1 MATTPEEQ
9 AGSLSLNDLLRQ
21 QRVIVNDLNTATQ
34 TRIRLLAKVGDL
46 TDEERTQLEEANRL
60 TIKLTA
66 NQKIFQN
73 EIKKVRDELKLQIGY
88 YSTAESSISS
98 LNSAMGSMNDDL
110 KKATQLGLDFTKS
123 IENSVGEQRE
133 SFKQANEAGASAIS
147 SIGSLA
153 QLNKED
159 AAQREEYIKDFQNQ
173 QSIVLNQI
181 AAIKKAKAD
190 GNIIDEDALN
200 ILEKQAIYMEDA
212 FKKASK
218 FSNMQKDVK
227 ELYEEMNE
235 ELETGNKF
243 FQKLINYGKV
253 FFSSW
258 KGAMTVI
265 GFAAGYVVDEFGKI
279 NAKIGGGFQQLV
291 GFKTQLTAI
300 SLILGEE
307 AVGAVTE
314 FGARI
319 GNVNKISN
327 KLAFDL
333 SLLPSHLGVSGEEAG
348 KLVNQFGKLSGRSNE
363 FALNALEAT
372 SQLAAANGV
381 APSQVMKDVAENTEF
396 FAKYAKA
403 GGKNISD
410 AAIEAARLG
419 VDLSTAAEISD
430 GLLDYQTSVAAEME
444 ASVIL
449 GRNLNLQR
457 ARELAFQG
465 KGAEAM
471 KEAIKQ
477 AGTLSELEAMNPI
490 EREALA
496 KAIGVTGDKLR
507 QMIANEKEALKPVGM
522 MDASFNSMSAGI
534 DYIGTTGMGKWIGG
548 LGGAFIKV
556 GQIANGLKA
565 LGPIFAPLIAK
576 AKAFFGLSQFKG
588 GSFSAGKE
596 ALAKSGRIP
605 TPPPILPQTS
615 MATPLKKDGTPYKR
629 VPKNKLITPPAN
641 TPPAGP
647 QQSMLSRFGSAG
659 QIAAMAGVLLAFA
672 AAIFILSKAFQNFAE
687 IPGEKISQ
695 TMGLFAAAI
704 GGIAI
709 ALVGLSFVGEIAG
722 PAIIAMLALSAAV
735 MGVGYG
741 LSLMANSFKDA
752 NLDKML
758 AFSTGMLA
766 FAGSVLVLAGALSL
780 LSNPASLI
788 GLGVLAATG
797 VAAIAIG
804 SVGSKFSGDTPNSDT
819 LAKSK
824 TNESEDNPLIAKIQ
838 ALTDAILNQDII
850 LKLND
855 DVIAKTV
862 RRQSAKTMQPK

>member
-9 AGSLSLNDLLRQ
+9 AGALSLNDLLRQ
-21 QRVIVNDLNTATQ
+21 QRVIINELNTATQ
-34 TRIRLLAKVGDL
+34 TRIRLLAKVGEL
-46 TDEERTQLEEANRL
+46 TDDETSQLEAAKRKITEA
-60 TIKLTA
+60 TA

-173 QSIVLNQI
+173 QSIVLDQI

-200 ILEKQAIYMEDA
+200 ILEKQAMYMEDA

-218 FSNMQKDVK
+218 FANMQKDVK
-227 ELYEEMNE
+227 ELYEEMND
-235 ELETGNKF
+235 ELAAGNKIV
-243 FQKLINYGKV
+243 QKGINYVKL
-253 FFSSW
+253 FFSGWS
-258 KGAMTVI
+258 GAATVI
-265 GFAAGYVVDEFGKI
+265 GFALGAMADAFGKI

-300 SLILGEE
+300 SMIMGED
-307 AVGAVTE
+307 AVDAVTE

-319 GNVNKISN
+319 GNVNNISN

-403 GGKNISD
+403 GTNNIQQ

-419 VDLSTAAEISD
+419 VDLGTAAEISD

-457 ARELAFQG
+457 ARELAFQNDSAG
-465 KGAEAM
+465 AM

-477 AGTLSELEAMNPI
+477 AGTLAQLEAMNPI

-548 LGGAFIKV
+548 LSGSLVKI
-556 GQIANGLKA
+556 GQMANGLKA
-565 LGPIFAPLIAK
+565 LGPIFTSLGK
-576 AKAFFGLSQFKG
+576 KMGLLSQFQG

-605 TPPPILPQTS
+605 TPPAILPQTS

-629 VPKNKLITPPAN
+629 VPKNKSITPPAN

-687 IPGEKISQ
+687 IPGEKINQ

-704 GGIAI
+704 GGIAV
-709 ALVGLSFVGEIAG
+709 ALLGLSFVGQIAG
-722 PAIIAMLALSAAV
+722 PAIIAMLALSVAV
-735 MGVGYG
+735 VGVGYG

-758 AFSTGMLA
+758 AFSTGMIA

-797 VAAIAIG
+797 VAAVAIG
-804 SVGSKFSGDTPNSDT
+804 SVGSKFSGDIPNSDT

-824 TNESEDNPLIAKIQ
+824 TSESEDNPLIAKIQ

>member
-9 AGSLSLNDLLRQ
+9 AGALSLNDLLKQ
-21 QRVIVNDLNTATQ
+21 QRVIINELNTETQ
-34 TRIRLLAKVGDL
+34 KRLKLLAKVGEL
-46 TDEERTQLEEANRL
+46 TDDEKTDLEEINKKITKA
-60 TIKLTA
+60 TA

-173 QSIVLNQI
+173 QSIVLDQI
-181 AAIKKAKAD
+181 DAIKKAKAD

-218 FSNMQKDVK
+218 FANMQKDVK

-235 ELETGNKF
+235 ELAAGNKIV
-243 FQKLINYGKV
+243 QKGINYVKL
-253 FFSSW
+253 FFSGWS
-258 KGAMTVI
+258 GAATVI
-265 GFAAGYVVDEFGKI
+265 GFALGAMADAFGKI

-300 SLILGEE
+300 SMIMGED
-307 AVGAVTE
+307 AVDAVTE

-319 GNVNKISN
+319 GNVNNISN

-363 FALNALEAT
+363 FALNSLEAA

-403 GGKNISD
+403 GGNNIHE

-419 VDLSTAAEISD
+419 VDLGTAAEISD

-457 ARELAFQG
+457 ARELAFQNDSAG
-465 KGAEAM
+465 AM

-477 AGTLSELEAMNPI
+477 AGTLAQLEAMNPI

-496 KAIGVTGDKLR
+496 KAIGVTDDKLR

-548 LGGAFIKV
+548 LSGSLVKI
-556 GQIANGLKA
+556 GQMANGLKA

-576 AKAFFGLSQFKG
+576 AKVFFGVSQFRG

-596 ALAKSGRIP
+596 LLAKSLP

-615 MATPLKKDGTPYKR
+615 VAGPLTRTRDAKGRFTSTKS
-629 VPKNKLITPPAN
+629 ITPPTT
-641 TPPAGP
+641 TPTKTPSNPTAGI
-647 QQSMLSRFGSAG
+647 SAG
-659 QIAAMAGVLLAFA
+659 KILAIAAAMIAFATAIYILSQAFAEFDKLQNVGQTLGVFTAAIVGMGLTIGVLASVLTPLQPVIWPLVGAMLAF
-672 AAIFILSKAFQNFAE
+672 
-687 IPGEKISQ
+687 
-695 TMGLFAAAI
+695 
-704 GGIAI
+704 GGAI
-709 ALVGLSFVGEIAG
+709 ALVG
-722 PAIIAMLALSAAV
+722 
-735 MGVGYG
+735 MGI
-741 LSLMANSFKDA
+741 N
-752 NLDKML
+752 
-758 AFSTGMLA
+758 
-766 FAGSVLVLAGALSL
+766 
-780 LSNPASLI
+780 
-788 GLGVLAATG
+788 LAATG
-797 VAAIAIG
+797 MATLVQSFSSLGDTQLFAATVGVLGLSAAFYGLASSLTAVGAASTLALPVLGALAIG
-804 SVGSKFSGDTPNSDT
+804 GLVGGVVGGLVGGGENDG
-819 LAKSK
+819 LG
-824 TNESEDNPLIAKIQ
+824 EKID
-838 ALTDAILNQDII
+838 ALTTAIKEQPI
-850 LKLND
+850 LLYLDNN
-855 DVIAKTV
+855 VIARTV
-862 RRQSAKTMQPK
+862 RKESAKTI

>member
-9 AGSLSLNDLLRQ
+9 AGALSLNDLLKQ
-21 QRVIVNDLNTATQ
+21 QRVIINELNTETQ
-34 TRIRLLAKVGDL
+34 KRLKLLAKVGEL
-46 TDEERTQLEEANRL
+46 TDDEKTDLEEINKKITKA
-60 TIKLTA
+60 TA

-173 QSIVLNQI
+173 QSIVLDQI
-181 AAIKKAKAD
+181 DAIKKAKAD

-218 FSNMQKDVK
+218 FANMQKDVK

-235 ELETGNKF
+235 ELAAGNKIV
-243 FQKLINYGKV
+243 QKGINYVKL
-253 FFSSW
+253 FFSGWS
-258 KGAMTVI
+258 GAATVI
-265 GFAAGYVVDEFGKI
+265 GFALGAMADAFGKI

-300 SLILGEE
+300 SMIMGED
-307 AVGAVTE
+307 AVDAVTE

-319 GNVNKISN
+319 GNVNNISN

-363 FALNALEAT
+363 FALNSLEAA

-403 GGKNISD
+403 GGNNIHE

-419 VDLSTAAEISD
+419 VDLGTAAEISD

-457 ARELAFQG
+457 ARELAFQNDSAG
-465 KGAEAM
+465 AM

-477 AGTLSELEAMNPI
+477 AGTLAQLEAMNPI

-496 KAIGVTGDKLR
+496 KAIGVTDDKLR

-548 LGGAFIKV
+548 LSGSLVKI
-556 GQIANGLKA
+556 GQMANGLKA

-576 AKAFFGLSQFKG
+576 AKVFFGVSQFRG

-596 ALAKSGRIP
+596 LLAKSLP

-615 MATPLKKDGTPYKR
+615 VAGPLTRTRDAKGRFTSTKS
-629 VPKNKLITPPAN
+629 ITPPTT
-641 TPPAGP
+641 TPTKTPSNPTAGI
-647 QQSMLSRFGSAG
+647 SAG
-659 QIAAMAGVLLAFA
+659 KILAIAAAMIAFATAIYILSQAFAEFDKLQNVGQTLGVFTAAIVGMGLTIGVLASVLTPLQPVIWPLVGAMLAF
-672 AAIFILSKAFQNFAE
+672 
-687 IPGEKISQ
+687 
-695 TMGLFAAAI
+695 
-704 GGIAI
+704 GGAI
-709 ALVGLSFVGEIAG
+709 ALVG
-722 PAIIAMLALSAAV
+722 
-735 MGVGYG
+735 MGI
-741 LSLMANSFKDA
+741 N
-752 NLDKML
+752 
-758 AFSTGMLA
+758 
-766 FAGSVLVLAGALSL
+766 
-780 LSNPASLI
+780 
-788 GLGVLAATG
+788 LAATG
-797 VAAIAIG
+797 MATLVQSFSSLGDTQLVAATVGVLGLSAAFYGLASSLTAVGAASTLALPVLGALAIG
-804 SVGSKFSGDTPNSDT
+804 GLVGGVVGGLVGGGENDG
-819 LAKSK
+819 LG
-824 TNESEDNPLIAKIQ
+824 EKID
-838 ALTDAILNQDII
+838 ALTTAIKEQPI
-850 LKLND
+850 LLYLDNN
-855 DVIAKTV
+855 VIARTV
-862 RRQSAKTMQPK
+862 RKESAKTI

>member
-9 AGSLSLNDLLRQ
+9 AGALSLNDLLKQ
-21 QRVIVNDLNTATQ
+21 QRVIINELNTETQ
-34 TRIRLLAKVGDL
+34 KRLKLLAKVGEL
-46 TDEERTQLEEANRL
+46 TDDEKTDLEEINKKITKA
-60 TIKLTA
+60 TA

-173 QSIVLNQI
+173 QSIVLDQI
-181 AAIKKAKAD
+181 DAIKKAKAD

-218 FSNMQKDVK
+218 FANMQKDVK

-235 ELETGNKF
+235 ELAAGNKIV
-243 FQKLINYGKV
+243 QKGINYVKL
-253 FFSSW
+253 FFSGWS
-258 KGAMTVI
+258 GAATVI
-265 GFAAGYVVDEFGKI
+265 GFALGAMADAFGKI

-300 SLILGEE
+300 SMIMGED
-307 AVGAVTE
+307 AVDAVTE

-319 GNVNKISN
+319 GNVNNISN

-363 FALNALEAT
+363 FALNSLEAA

-381 APSQVMKDVAENTEF
+381 APSQVMKDVTENTEF

-403 GGKNISD
+403 GGNNIHE

-419 VDLSTAAEISD
+419 VDLGTAAEISD

-457 ARELAFQG
+457 ARELAFQNDSAG
-465 KGAEAM
+465 AM

-477 AGTLSELEAMNPI
+477 AGTLAQLEAMNPI

-496 KAIGVTGDKLR
+496 KAIGVTDDKLR

-548 LGGAFIKV
+548 LSGSLVKI
-556 GQIANGLKA
+556 GQMANGLKA

-576 AKAFFGLSQFKG
+576 AKVFFGVSQFRG

-596 ALAKSGRIP
+596 LLAKSLP

-615 MATPLKKDGTPYKR
+615 VAGPLTRTRDAKGRFTSTKS
-629 VPKNKLITPPAN
+629 ITPPTT
-641 TPPAGP
+641 TPTKTPSNPTAGI
-647 QQSMLSRFGSAG
+647 SAG
-659 QIAAMAGVLLAFA
+659 KILAIAAAMIAFATAIYILSQAFAEFDKLQNVGQTLGVFTAAIVGMGLTIGVLASVLTPLQPVIWPLVGAMLAF
-672 AAIFILSKAFQNFAE
+672 
-687 IPGEKISQ
+687 
-695 TMGLFAAAI
+695 
-704 GGIAI
+704 GGAI
-709 ALVGLSFVGEIAG
+709 ALVG
-722 PAIIAMLALSAAV
+722 
-735 MGVGYG
+735 MGI
-741 LSLMANSFKDA
+741 N
-752 NLDKML
+752 
-758 AFSTGMLA
+758 
-766 FAGSVLVLAGALSL
+766 
-780 LSNPASLI
+780 
-788 GLGVLAATG
+788 LAATG
-797 VAAIAIG
+797 MATLVQSFSSLGDTQLVAATVGVLGLSAAFYGLASSLTAVGAASTLALPVLGALAIG
-804 SVGSKFSGDTPNSDT
+804 GLVGGVVGGLVGGGENDG
-819 LAKSK
+819 LG
-824 TNESEDNPLIAKIQ
+824 EKID
-838 ALTDAILNQDII
+838 ALTTAIKEQPI
-850 LKLND
+850 LLYLDNN
-855 DVIAKTV
+855 VIARTV
-862 RRQSAKTMQPK
+862 RKESAKTI